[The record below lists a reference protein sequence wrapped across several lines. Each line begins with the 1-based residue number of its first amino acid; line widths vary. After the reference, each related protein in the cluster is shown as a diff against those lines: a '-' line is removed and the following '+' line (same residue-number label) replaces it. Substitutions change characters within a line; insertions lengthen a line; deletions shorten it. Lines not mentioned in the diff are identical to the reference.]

1 MQKPGATPSG
11 LPGTSVTLT
20 QKCGISDVDEIRL
33 AYAPLL
39 SVVDN
44 NLPSP
49 TADYIEPGGAKQIN
63 KSCELYCWLYS
74 TINPNLRK
82 SYDIHDI
89 QRREVYQHKYL
100 RL

>member
-63 KSCELYCWLYS
+63 KSCELYCWLWQDGAVGKCVGCWYCS
-74 TINPNLRK
+74 NKVTL
-82 SYDIHDI
+82 H
-89 QRREVYQHKYL
+89 
-100 RL
+100 